1 LTQDRGVA
9 KSWPRAGSAT
19 DERPPTPVAIAL
31 GSNLGDRAA
40 HLAFALDR
48 LRPFLEHLRVSP
60 FFETEPVGGGVQPWF
75 LNGAAI
81 GRATLGPRHLLD
93 VLLAIERDRGRE
105 RPFPN
110 APRTLDLD
118 LILYGQAIVSE
129 PGLTVPH
136 PRFRERAFV
145 LGPLVEIAADMR
157 DPVTGK
163 TVGELWAGLRAD

>member
-1 LTQDRGVA
+1 VA
-9 KSWPRAGSAT
+9 KSSPRAGLAT
-19 DERPPTPVAIAL
+19 DDRLPTPVAIGL
-31 GSNLGDRAA
+31 GSNLGDRAG

-48 LRPFLEHLRVSP
+48 LRPVLDQLCVSR
-60 FFETEPVGGGVQPWF
+60 FIDTEPVGVGEQPTF
-75 LNGAAI
+75 LNAAAI
-81 GRATLGPRHLLD
+81 GNVTLGPRDLLE

-118 LILYGQAIVSE
+118 LILYGEAIVSE
-129 PGLTVPH
+129 PGLAIPH

-157 DPVTGK
+157 DPVTGR
-163 TVGELWAGLRAD
+163 TVVELWEGLPR